1 MSQTIKVYDV
11 KGSVVGD
18 FVLEDQYIELEKGAQ
33 AVHDTVIAYQA
44 GLRAGTACT
53 KTKAEVRGGGI
64 KPFKQKGTGR
74 ARSGSIRNPIW
85 TGGGTIH
92 GPKPRSF
99 AKKINKKVRSLAIK
113 RAFSERVSED
123 AVIILN
129 ELALSDCKTKNAKTI
144 LDNLGINRKEVVT
157 VEGSKRK
164 TSKTIG
170 LDRTALIIVKE
181 YTENSLRAFSNIP
194 NALLIKADSVNVY
207 QMLNFKKVIVAQD
220 AMETLVQ
227 RFV

>member
-1 MSQTIKVYDV
+1 MSKTLKVYDV
-11 KGSVVGD
+11 KGSAVGD
-18 FVLEDQYIELEKGAQ
+18 YVLEDQFIELEKGAQ

-99 AKKINKKVRSLAIK
+99 AKKINKKVRALAIK
-113 RAFSERVSED
+113 RAFSERVNEE
-123 AVIILN
+123 AVMVLN
-129 ELALSDCKTKNAKTI
+129 ELTVDGKTKNAKAI
-144 LDNLGINRKEVVT
+144 LDNLNCERK
-157 VEGSKRK
+157 
-164 TSKTIG
+164 
-170 LDRTALIIVKE
+170 ALILVKE
-181 YTENSLRAFSNIP
+181 YDENSLRAFANIP
-194 NALLIKADSVNVY
+194 NALLIQADSVNVY
-207 QMLNFKKVIVAQD
+207 QMLNYNKVIVAQD
-220 AMETLVQ
+220 AFENLVQ

>member
-1 MSQTIKVYDV
+1 MSETLKVYDV
-11 KGSVVGD
+11 KGSAVGD
-18 FVLEDQYIELEKGAQ
+18 YVLEDQFIELEKGEQ

-74 ARSGSIRNPIW
+74 ARTGSIRNPIW

-113 RAFSERVSED
+113 RAFSERVVEGS
-123 AVIILN
+123 VIVLN
-129 ELALSDCKTKNAKTI
+129 ELALTDCKTKNAKEI
-144 LDNLGINRKEVVT
+144 LDNLGIDRKITVA
-157 VEGSKRK
+157 VEGSNRR
-164 TSKTIG
+164 TSKKIG
-170 LDRTALIIVKE
+170 ENRTAVVIVKD
-181 YTENSLRAFSNIP
+181 YDENSLRAFANIP
-194 NALLIKADSVNVY
+194 NALLIQASSVNVY
-207 QMLNFKKVIVAQD
+207 QMLNYKKVIVAQD

>member
-1 MSQTIKVYDV
+1 MSKTLKVYDV
-11 KGSVVGD
+11 KGSAVGD
-18 FVLEDQYIELEKGAQ
+18 YVLEDQFIELEKGAQ

-53 KTKAEVRGGGI
+53 KTKGEVRGGGI

-92 GPKPRSF
+92 GPRPRSF

-113 RAFSERVSED
+113 RAFSERVNEES
-123 AVIILN
+123 VIVLN
-129 ELALSDCKTKNAKTI
+129 ELALADAKTKNAKAI
-144 LDNLGINRKEVVT
+144 LDALKIDRK
-157 VEGSKRK
+157 
-164 TSKTIG
+164 
-170 LDRTALIIVKE
+170 ALILVKE
-181 YTENSLRAFSNIP
+181 YDENSLRAFANIP

-207 QMLNFKKVIVAQD
+207 QMLNYTKVIVAQD
-220 AMETLVQ
+220 AMESLVQ